1 MKKERVKNLVYKK
14 ESERSKT
21 EKIVRDVVFYG
32 LVIYAAVLG
41 YLLVDANIA
50 LANAQVDY
58 ANNCV
63 QMTHAVK

>member
-1 MKKERVKNLVYKK
+1 MKKEVAKKLVYKK

-21 EKIVRDVVFYG
+21 EKIIRDVVFYG

-41 YLLVDANIA
+41 YLLVDANIT

-58 ANNCV
+58 ASNCV
-63 QMTHAVK
+63 QTMHAVE